1 MTSRLGAA
9 GEERDRQQVNY
20 WCFRAVIEGMTRKG
34 NSIGLALT
42 GQPNGGTQGKSV
54 HYLGSD
60 LLVCPGILI
69 FCTTSKLSLCFVHT
83 LALVFFCILFVSFR
97 VSVISPYSQTPRI
110 LNSQICKALGHDSRK

>member
-1 MTSRLGAA
+1 MLTLMFFYIFFLRGLVFVSFVFYDVTA

-60 LLVCPGILI
+60 LLACPGILI

-83 LALVFFCILFVSFR
+83 LALVFFVFCLFPSE
-97 VSVISPYSQTPRI
+97 Y
-110 LNSQICKALGHDSRK
+110 LL